1 MNETPASDQE
11 IEDAIREYHATRAEE
26 GALAA
31 RAFSSVTVEG
41 GIAKVVYDASLS
53 ETETRDWLSER
64 SIDNLAEFA
73 SVPLAQSTPESTRM
87 RMSTVRVET
96 ELADGTPLGALE
108 NAGIRALN
116 SLER

>member
-11 IEDAIREYHATRAEE
+11 IADAIRQFHEARAES
-26 GALAA
+26 GDLAA
-31 RAFSSVTVEG
+31 QALSSVSADEG
-41 GIAKVVYDASLS
+41 IVKVVYDASLS
-53 ETETRDWLSER
+53 HPDTRAWLSEH
-64 SIDNLAEFA
+64 SIENLAEFA
-73 SVPLAQSTPESTRM
+73 CTPLAQATPESTRM

-116 SLER
+116 GLEK